1 MKILDFDFFV
11 CVCRA
16 VGPGQ
21 ESQEILKPLR
31 PLVPTEVQAAL
42 VTVLRLGRINGIADS
57 SEYVI
62 YGAGSL
68 RTG

>member
-1 MKILDFDFFV
+1 M
-11 CVCRA
+11 
-16 VGPGQ
+16 GPGQ